1 MFDRTVKPLPPRP
14 TSGLRYRVETL
25 FGFTGKKMAKYRDS
39 WKEVAW
45 APINVAWRPHL
56 LPLMIFEVSWTLC
69 SQEDDGIL
77 MHVA

>member
-56 LPLMIFEVSWTLC
+56 LPLMIFEVREENENPKGRVC
-69 SQEDDGIL
+69 
-77 MHVA
+77 